1 MKSCATAFD
10 GRCPPQQFVW
20 GNRRIV
26 QNDTVAAG
34 NQMTRSR
41 TRGLLHY
48 AVSKESAVARIEHD
62 FTFGDFLEAC
72 AVNGEEVTGRSPGWT
87 AGVMLVPVTRK
98 RTHPDS
104 RTVSETRSQARAF
117 KSSTSWPTNQK
128 EADYDAFRLLAH
140 CACDGLIS
148 PQESAN
154 ASKTRSERTAGFWYG
169 FFTADSGGLDF
180 VASAWRSL

>member
-1 MKSCATAFD
+1 MGRRLKSCATAFD

-62 FTFGDFLEAC
+62 FTCGDFLKIRALD
-72 AVNGEEVTGRSPGWT
+72 GEQ
-87 AGVMLVPVTRK
+87 VTRLDCGS
-98 RTHPDS
+98 HAGPSDA
-104 RTVSETRSQARAF
+104 QA
-117 KSSTSWPTNQK
+117 P
-128 EADYDAFRLLAH
+128 
-140 CACDGLIS
+140 
-148 PQESAN
+148 
-154 ASKTRSERTAGFWYG
+154 ASKCADCFGNKIASE
-169 FFTADSGGLDF
+169 SI
-180 VASAWRSL
+180 

>member
-1 MKSCATAFD
+1 MGRRLKSCATAFD

-104 RTVSETRSQARAF
+104 RTVSE
-117 KSSTSWPTNQK
+117 
-128 EADYDAFRLLAH
+128 
-140 CACDGLIS
+140 
-148 PQESAN
+148 QERAN